1 MMKLFNSN
9 FEISSRILI
18 LLDIYGIPMPC
29 EAIKQID
36 ILSTYCKHYGI
47 SDENLHGDTSYALS
61 EVASRSE
68 LINEALKL
76 LVMQR
81 YVYVTATDKGFL
93 YSISSIGKEIHRQ
106 MVSDYAADYGNAVK
120 KVKNKITKMSSTE
133 INNLLYSI
141 GRRK

>member
-1 MMKLFNSN
+1 MS
-9 FEISSRILI
+9 
-18 LLDIYGIPMPC
+18 C

-81 YVYVTATDKGFL
+81 YVYVTATNKGFL
-93 YSISSIGKEIHRQ
+93 YSISSIGKEIHQQ
-106 MVSDYAADYGNAVK
+106 MVSDYATDYENAVK